1 MLVYLDTNIWI
12 YAYENDPLFGPSAR
26 RLFQGLRSGK
36 HRLASSLFVL
46 GELLVLPTQ
55 KQNTFALASY
65 RKLFAATELA
75 LLPHNLA
82 ATQAYA
88 EIRAAQRLKPLDA
101 LHLATAAA
109 AQVDLFVTHD
119 TKLLPRTI
127 QGIGAI
133 VDTSFTLP

>member
-12 YAYENDPLFGPSAR
+12 YAYENDPVLGPLARLLFHD
-26 RLFQGLRSGK
+26 LRSGK
-36 HRLASSLFVL
+36 HHLASSLFVL

-55 KQNTFALASY
+55 KQNAFALASY
-65 RKLFAATELA
+65 PRLFAATEMA
-75 LLPHNLA
+75 LLPYNA
-82 ATQAYA
+82 AAAQTYA

-119 TKLLPRTI
+119 TKILPRTI

-133 VDTSFTLP
+133 VDTGFTLP